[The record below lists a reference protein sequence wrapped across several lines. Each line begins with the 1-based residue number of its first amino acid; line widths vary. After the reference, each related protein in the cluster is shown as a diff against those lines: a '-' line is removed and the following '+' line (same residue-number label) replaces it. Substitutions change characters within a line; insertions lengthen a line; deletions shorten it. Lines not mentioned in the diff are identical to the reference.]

1 MQIDE
6 SFEIALK
13 SIRTNKSRTFLT
25 MLGIIIGVA
34 AVILL
39 VSIGSGLQQY
49 ITKEFEELGS
59 NLIMVM
65 PGKMQFSD
73 EGGREGGPPGVTS
86 NKLTLN
92 VVNKLK
98 RGSYIEDVLPI
109 VTKALVAKYAN
120 KSHSTGIIAST
131 EKYVTIRKQEV
142 ETGRNFSK
150 TEIDSGKKVAIL
162 GPSLKEE
169 LFADGEALGKKI
181 LLGDQRYTVIG
192 IFTKKGAAMGQDQDN
207 MALIPLTAAMKQ
219 FSIEKL
225 NYLYV
230 VSPSTEDTTR
240 TQKEVKDI
248 LLKQMDEDDFTVY
261 DSEELLSTIS
271 SILAVLTA
279 GLSGI
284 AGISLV
290 VGGIG
295 IMNIMLVSVTERT
308 REIGLRKAV
317 GATANNILL
326 QFLIEAVFLSLV
338 GGLIGIALGF
348 LGSLILN
355 NFIQTAVTAW
365 SILIA
370 FSISAL
376 VGIIFGVT
384 PAYKASKLDPIDALR
399 YE

>member
-6 SFEIALK
+6 TFQIALK
-13 SIRTNKSRTFLT
+13 AIKTNKSRTFLT

-86 NKLTLN
+86 NKLTLK
-92 VVNKLK
+92 VVNKLE
-98 RGSYIEDVLPI
+98 RGEYVENVLPI
-109 VTKALVAKYAN
+109 ITKSLVAKYAN
-120 KSHSTGIIAST
+120 HSHSTGLIAST
-131 EKYVTIRKQEV
+131 EDYVTIRKQDLAE
-142 ETGRNFSK
+142 GKNFTK
-150 TEIDSGKKVAIL
+150 ADVDSAKKVAIL

-169 LFADGEALGKKI
+169 LFAESNALGKKI
-181 LLGDQRYTVIG
+181 LLGEQRYTVIG
-192 IFTKKGAAMGQDQDN
+192 ILEEKGAAMGQDRDD
-207 MALIPLTAAMKQ
+207 MALIPLTAAIKQ
-219 FSIEKL
+219 FNIEKL
-225 NYLYV
+225 NYLYI
-230 VSPSTEDTTR
+230 VSPSTEETTK
-240 TQKEVKDI
+240 TQAEVEKI
-248 LLKQMDEDDFTVY
+248 LLKEMEEDDFTVY
-261 DSEELLSTIS
+261 DSEELLATIS
-271 SILAVLTA
+271 SILGVLTA
-279 GLSGI
+279 GLAGI
-284 AGISLV
+284 ASISLL

-317 GATANNILL
+317 GATRQNILL

-338 GGLIGIALGF
+338 GGIIGIGLGV
-348 LGSLILN
+348 LGSLVLRK
-355 NFIQTAVTAW
+355 FIQTAVTAW
-365 SILIA
+365 SVLVA

-376 VGIIFGVT
+376 VGIIFGVA
-384 PAYKASKLDPIDALR
+384 PAAKAAKLDPIDALR